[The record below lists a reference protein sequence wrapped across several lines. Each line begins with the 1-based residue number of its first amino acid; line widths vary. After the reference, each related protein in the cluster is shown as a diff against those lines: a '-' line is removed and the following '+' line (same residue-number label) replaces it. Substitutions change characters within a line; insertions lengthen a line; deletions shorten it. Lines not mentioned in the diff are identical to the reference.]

1 MASKKLYYEDVNVGD
16 EVPPFVVENLTRTD
30 FVRYAGSSGDFN
42 PIHHAQTFA
51 EVSAYPT
58 VFAMGMFNAGLLSKC
73 VTDYVGR
80 ENLRKYM
87 VRFATQVWPG
97 DTVTCTGKVTK
108 KGTENGD
115 KVIEGE
121 LQMTNQKGQV
131 AIQGSFKAALPS
143 RS

>member
-1 MASKKLYYEDVNVGD
+1 MAGKKLYYENVNVGD
-16 EVPPFVVENLTRTD
+16 EITPFVVENLTRTD

-42 PIHHAQTFA
+42 PIHHDQTFA
-51 EVSAYPT
+51 DTAGYPT
-58 VFAMGMFNAGLLSKC
+58 VFAMGMLNAGLLSKC
-73 VTDYVGR
+73 IADYVGR
-80 ENLRKYM
+80 ENLRKYK

-108 KGTENGD
+108 KDTENGD
-115 KVIEGE
+115 KIIEGD

-131 AIQGSFKAALPS
+131 TIQGGFKAALPS

>member
-1 MASKKLYYEDVNVGD
+1 MARKKLYYEDVNVGD
-16 EVPPFVVENLTRTD
+16 EIPPFVVENLTRSD

-42 PIHHAQTFA
+42 PIHHDQTFA
-51 EVSAYPT
+51 EAAGYPT

-80 ENLRKYM
+80 ENLRKYR

-97 DTVTCTGKVTK
+97 DTVTCAGKVTK
-108 KGTENGD
+108 KHTENGD